1 MRKTS
6 QQFEADQRLYE
17 RFGTEMAVVNR
28 RLSWLLVIRD
38 KMQSDLKHMI
48 DAMEPAAGQ
57 SIDGIST
64 SDESRS
70 LARAGPC
77 PGFQSL
83 KTLQEMFT
91 DKVMFRSCKSMDDI
105 KKLQQESVQPRKKQL
120 NTLISSCNAA

>member
-1 MRKTS
+1 
-6 QQFEADQRLYE
+6 
-17 RFGTEMAVVNR
+17 
-28 RLSWLLVIRD
+28 
-38 KMQSDLKHMI
+38 MI
-48 DAMEPAAGQ
+48 DAVGPAAGQ

-91 DKVMFRSCKSMDDI
+91 DNVMFRSCKSMEDI

-120 NTLISSCNAA
+120 NTLMPSCNAAVSGLLNAQTAAAAAETARAKAAQEKAKRTE